1 MSRGKHLSLE
11 EARKGETKS
20 ATIKQFCKEHPSEGD
35 GGLFDRLLDAMVK
48 PKNSPEADQTSTPG
62 SSEDCTGTRTR
73 PDTSED
79 AGD

>member
-20 ATIKQFCKEHPSEGD
+20 ATIKQFCKEHPSQADERFWPLLEAAARGLPKAGGTSDPDASEGY
-35 GGLFDRLLDAMVK
+35 
-48 PKNSPEADQTSTPG
+48 
-62 SSEDCTGTRTR
+62 SEIQTR
-73 PDTSED
+73 PGTSED